1 MANVIVV
8 QVFIVVCRKMSFA
21 KKNKRPNRS
30 TYKSSFLRSPHILK
44 KVYRGRRKPPIKKR
58 AWILKNG
65 ICLTFNSY
73 EHQS

>member
-21 KKNKRPNRS
+21 KNKRPNRS